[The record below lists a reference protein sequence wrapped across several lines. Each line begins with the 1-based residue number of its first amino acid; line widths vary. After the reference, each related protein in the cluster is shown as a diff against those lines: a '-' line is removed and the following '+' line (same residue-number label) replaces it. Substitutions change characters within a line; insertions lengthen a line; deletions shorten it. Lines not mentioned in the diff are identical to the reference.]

1 MASIP
6 IDVEKTAEATARIS
20 ASDVSQKNETG
31 TTSSVA
37 VPDDHEVH
45 IPAPNKLRQL
55 NNWIEGLSG
64 FEARGIT
71 RVQPEERNP
80 PSLWDDV
87 SVALLWFSA
96 NISMNNL
103 AVGLFG
109 PAVFGL
115 GFLDSAMCAVFGS
128 LLGAL
133 STAYMSIWG
142 PQSGNRT
149 MVSPHACVEG
159 PPGGAVD
166 GCDVVR
172 VLTSINI
179 SPGCAALLHGLL
191 AGQNPDGVEHHS
203 HGTILASRHS
213 C

>member
-1 MASIP
+1 MASVP
-6 IDVEKTAEATARIS
+6 ADVEKTAAVPPTTTSEVVPPPSS
-20 ASDVSQKNETG
+20 ASDVSQKHG
-31 TTSSVA
+31 ATTDAIHVHDVS
-37 VPDDHEVH
+37 DVH
-45 IPAPNKLRQL
+45 IPAPNKLRQF
-55 NNWIEGLSG
+55 NDWIEGLSG

-87 SVALLWFSA
+87 SVGLLWFSA

-109 PAVFGL
+109 PYVFGL

-149 MVSPHACVEG
+149 MVGSFPCVKG
-159 PPGGAVD
+159 PCETID
-166 GCDVVR
+166 GRDVVQMLI
-172 VLTSINI
+172 VIFLPT
-179 SPGCAALLHGLL
+179 GCVALLHGVL
-191 AGQNPDGVEHHS
+191 AG
-203 HGTILASRHS
+203 
-213 C
+213 